1 MSVHG
6 LVEIDSHREPAQDH
20 RPRDVDYIREGRRSN
35 TLGGRG
41 LRIAVRRRGGYITG
55 PAPRD
60 RSSIS
65 RGGADIRRRSSR
77 RYGKPGAAHEH
88 EQRIPRH
95 DTTR

>member
-55 PAPRD
+55 VAVAAVTANWVLRTNMNSEYHGTTLHD
-60 RSSIS
+60 R
-65 RGGADIRRRSSR
+65 RHTAKWPPCRWHRARS
-77 RYGKPGAAHEH
+77 
-88 EQRIPRH
+88 
-95 DTTR
+95 